1 MAKILM
7 LSTFLVITSV
17 ALIEGV
23 HKGYKQKWL
32 RGEGS
37 IAGRG
42 HVHEGLRLE
51 DGSGW
56 VGIGHTLAEDGNK
69 NEQEKYLIALDFPL
83 SKMVI
88 FFTLAQ
94 ARGKRPLIL

>member
-1 MAKILM
+1 MKTIFLCPRAPKILG
-7 LSTFLVITSV
+7 I
-17 ALIEGV
+17 
-23 HKGYKQKWL
+23 HKGYKQEWL

-37 IAGRG
+37 NAGRG

-69 NEQEKYLIALDFPL
+69 NEQ
-83 SKMVI
+83 V
-88 FFTLAQ
+88 
-94 ARGKRPLIL
+94 

>member
-1 MAKILM
+1 MKSYLVHTYNLHSFEKTHMIL
-7 LSTFLVITSV
+7 
-17 ALIEGV
+17 GV
-23 HKGYKQKWL
+23 HKGYKQEWL

-69 NEQEKYLIALDFPL
+69 NEQ
-83 SKMVI
+83 V
-88 FFTLAQ
+88 
-94 ARGKRPLIL
+94 